1 MSSFVHLHVHSEYS
15 LLDGACR
22 VDTLCQTAERQGAP
36 GIALTDHGV
45 MFGAVEFYDTAKKI
59 GLTPIIGCEAYIAPR
74 GRLDRSV
81 RDEAHITLLAASDV
95 GYKNLTTLI
104 SKGFLEGY
112 YYKPRIDMDLLAKY
126 NEGLIVLSGCMSSLV
141 SAPLLKNDYATAKN
155 NAKAFGDIFG
165 DRFYVEIMRHGM
177 PEEDAI
183 NDGLIKIARELNY
196 PLVATNDSHYLTQGD
211 AQAHD
216 VLLCIGTG
224 KTVQDTSRMKF
235 FSDQFYVKSAEEMR
249 ELFADVPEACDNTL
263 EIVKRIDIT
272 IPEKIFY
279 LPDYPVP
286 RTPAEDVAGVLIGAA
301 GLERGSLGAAVT
313 DDAAGLFSDIDPNRD
328 IAMSAEDYL
337 RLVCE
342 QGLTQRYGERAKNDA
357 ALRERLEYELSVINT
372 MGFASYF
379 LIVWDFIKYA
389 RDRDIPVGPG
399 RGSAVGSVVSYC
411 LKITDLD
418 PLKFGLIFERFLN
431 PERISMPDID
441 TDFCVERRDEV
452 IRYVTDKYGKERVA
466 QIVTF
471 GTMAARAAVRD
482 AGRALG
488 VPLPDV
494 DRVAK
499 LIPSGP
505 GGLTIPQALEQ
516 IPELGVLYNH
526 DPQIRKLLDT
536 AKSIEGLARNASTH
550 AAGVVISKNPLT
562 DHVPLVKIG
571 EDGINTQYDMSMV
584 ERVGLLKMDFLGLR
598 NLTVMKAAMDEI
610 RRTVNADFDIARIP
624 DDDKK
629 TYDLIARGETLGMF
643 QLESDGMKRIC
654 VEMKPNALED
664 VIALVALYRP
674 GPMEWIPDYI
684 AGKLGRKKP
693 TYIHPKLEPILA
705 ETYGIAC
712 LRAGTP
718 VWYADGTMKPIEN
731 VQPGDEILTFD
742 KGDVRPGRAAKVWPS
757 GKKKLLRIT
766 LSTGTVIECSEDHR
780 FPTPVG
786 DVMARDLRENRAY
799 KQRSTYLYTEPRSI
813 LFEAWSLRCTQPEWE
828 IGEDRAYLLGILLG
842 DGHLVGTSPDVA
854 CATKAQ
860 ADEIGRRLR
869 DAFGARTTVFFNTR
883 AWYVRP
889 AFDTTP
895 KPTPL
900 TVWFDEIYGDR
911 SWRTK
916 SGQKCLPLQTNRL
929 VERDR
934 IALLRGL
941 WDSDGS
947 FGNSVYFRSTS
958 PEMVRQVAQL
968 LGSLKISYYVRPTA
982 VYVMDRSRFA
992 DIVGMPTLP
1001 DKHYMVE
1008 RQRNRLPV
1016 LTRDL
1021 QSNLGNSVAVAEYT
1035 ARKCLKRASSAALTK
1050 VLPAS
1055 TYLSRIPA
1063 FWDAYAKTYEAL
1075 YLGAT
1080 RPVFIDSIEEAAYDE
1095 CFDLQMEDQAS
1106 PYFLASGTV
1115 THNCYQ
1121 EQILRI
1127 ARDLAGFTMGQ
1138 ADELRKVVGKKQ
1150 KEKIPQYKEKFIKG
1164 CGENDIPSDV
1174 AERVFAFIE
1183 PFAGYGFNKAHAVAY
1198 GWIAYQTAYLKAN
1211 YPLQYF
1217 AALMSSVRDKTD
1229 KLVEYIDEAKKMGI
1243 AVLPPDVNAS
1253 LVDFA
1258 VVGNDIRFGLAA
1270 VKGVGENAVRA
1281 VLDVR
1286 EKGGPFADL
1295 FDMVKRVD
1303 LKAVNRKVYEA
1314 LIKCGALDPLP
1325 GNRAQLLDALDGAL
1339 EVAAREVRDR
1349 EMGQASLFGMI
1360 EDAHPSLAPALR
1372 PLPAPTTMEQLQWE
1386 KETLG
1391 IFVSGHPLADVTEAL
1406 GRTGAVPIRDLRNLE
1421 DDSAVKIAGL
1431 VTAVRRT
1438 LTKAQSQMLIA
1449 TVEDTTGAVECV
1461 VFPKQYAD
1469 LQMRFIED
1477 AIVVITGRLRL
1488 RERRGSTPGEEAPL
1502 ELNVSVNDVQPFDR
1516 NSVRNAA
1523 PPPDGWHVTVTSR
1536 EHIDSLA
1543 VLMSEWSGPTPLVMH
1558 INGTTVQRTVAPDRR
1573 VRERLVAIVGEP
1585 NVREGAP

>member
-1 MSSFVHLHVHSEYS
+1 LSSPFVHLHVHSEYS

-22 VDTLCQTAERQGAP
+22 VDTLCSTAERQGSP

-45 MFGAVEFYDTAKKI
+45 MFGAVEFYDTAKKV

-74 GRLDRSV
+74 GRFDRTV

-112 YYKPRIDMDLLAKY
+112 YYKPRIDMDLLAQY

-141 SAPLLKNDYATAKN
+141 ASPLLKNDYETAKK
-155 NAKAFGDIFG
+155 NALTFGQIFG

-263 EIVKRIDIT
+263 EIVKRIDIK
-272 IPEKIFY
+272 IPEKVFF

-286 RTPAEDVAGVLIGAA
+286 RTPAEDVAGVLIAA
-301 GLERGSLGAAVT
+301 ASSEGGSLGTAFADDGAALVS
-313 DDAAGLFSDIDPNRD
+313 AIDPNRE
-328 IAMSAEDYL
+328 IPMSAEDYL

-342 QGLTQRYGERAKNDA
+342 RGLIERYGEERARNDA
-357 ALRERLEYELSVINT
+357 ALRERLEYELGVINT

-516 IPELGVLYNH
+516 IPELGVLYNN
-526 DPQIRKLLDT
+526 DPTIRKLLDT

-571 EDGINTQYDMSMV
+571 EDGVNTQYDMSMV

-610 RRTVNADFDIARIP
+610 RRTVKPDFDIATIP

-629 TYDLIARGETLGMF
+629 TYEMISRGETLGMF
-643 QLESDGMKRIC
+643 QLESDGMKRVC
-654 VEMKPNALED
+654 VELKPSELGD
-664 VIALVALYRP
+664 IIALVALYRP

-684 AGKLGRKKP
+684 AGKHGRKTPK
-693 TYIHPKLEPILA
+693 YLHPKLEAILS
-705 ETYGIAC
+705 ETYG
-712 LRAGTP
+712 
-718 VWYADGTMKPIEN
+718 V
-731 VQPGDEILTFD
+731 
-742 KGDVRPGRAAKVWPS
+742 
-757 GKKKLLRIT
+757 
-766 LSTGTVIECSEDHR
+766 
-780 FPTPVG
+780 
-786 DVMARDLRENRAY
+786 
-799 KQRSTYLYTEPRSI
+799 
-813 LFEAWSLRCTQPEWE
+813 
-828 IGEDRAYLLGILLG
+828 
-842 DGHLVGTSPDVA
+842 
-854 CATKAQ
+854 
-860 ADEIGRRLR
+860 
-869 DAFGARTTVFFNTR
+869 
-883 AWYVRP
+883 
-889 AFDTTP
+889 
-895 KPTPL
+895 
-900 TVWFDEIYGDR
+900 
-911 SWRTK
+911 
-916 SGQKCLPLQTNRL
+916 
-929 VERDR
+929 
-934 IALLRGL
+934 
-941 WDSDGS
+941 
-947 FGNSVYFRSTS
+947 
-958 PEMVRQVAQL
+958 
-968 LGSLKISYYVRPTA
+968 
-982 VYVMDRSRFA
+982 
-992 DIVGMPTLP
+992 
-1001 DKHYMVE
+1001 
-1008 RQRNRLPV
+1008 
-1016 LTRDL
+1016 
-1021 QSNLGNSVAVAEYT
+1021 
-1035 ARKCLKRASSAALTK
+1035 
-1050 VLPAS
+1050 
-1055 TYLSRIPA
+1055 
-1063 FWDAYAKTYEAL
+1063 AL
-1075 YLGAT
+1075 Y
-1080 RPVFIDSIEEAAYDE
+1080 
-1095 CFDLQMEDQAS
+1095 
-1106 PYFLASGTV
+1106 
-1115 THNCYQ
+1115 Q
-1121 EQILRI
+1121 ESILRI
-1127 ARDLAGFTMGQ
+1127 ARDCAGFTMGQ
-1138 ADELRKVVGKKQ
+1138 ADELRKVMGKKL
-1150 KEKIPQYKEKFIKG
+1150 KDKIPYYKQKFIEG
-1164 CGENDIPSDV
+1164 CVANDIDANL
-1174 AERVFAFIE
+1174 AEQIFAFVE
-1183 PFAGYGFNKAHAVAY
+1183 PFAGYGFNKAHAAAY

-1229 KLVEYIDEAKKMGI
+1229 KLVEYIDEAKKLGI

-1258 VVGNDIRFGLAA
+1258 VVGGEIRFGLAA
-1270 VKGVGENAVRA
+1270 VKGVGEGAVRA
-1281 VLDVR
+1281 ILDAR
-1286 EKGGPFADL
+1286 ESGGPFADL
-1295 FDMVKRVD
+1295 FEMVKRVD

-1325 GNRAQLLDALDGAL
+1325 GNRAQLLDALDAAL

-1360 EDAHPSLAPALR
+1360 EEPHPSLKPSLR
-1372 PLPAPTTMEQLQWE
+1372 MLPPPSTMEQLGWE

-1391 IFVSGHPLADVTEAL
+1391 IFVSGHPLADVAEAL
-1406 GRTGAVPIRDLRNLE
+1406 ARTGAVPVRDLRALE
-1421 DDSAVKIAGL
+1421 DDSQVKIAGL
-1431 VTAVRRT
+1431 VTSVRRT

-1449 TVEDTTGAVECV
+1449 TVEDMTGAIEVV
-1461 VFPKQYAD
+1461 VFPKQYPD
-1469 LQMRFIED
+1469 LQGRFIED
-1477 AIVVITGRLRL
+1477 GIVVITGRLRL
-1488 RERRGSTPGEEAPL
+1488 RERRGSTPGEEVPL

-1516 NSVRNAA
+1516 SSVRSSA
-1523 PPPDGWHVTVTSR
+1523 PPPPPGWHVNVTSR
-1536 EHIDSLA
+1536 EHIDDLA
-1543 VLMSEWSGPTPLVMH
+1543 LLMSEWSGTTPLVLH
-1558 INGTTVQRTVAPDRR
+1558 INGSTVQRGVAPDRR
-1573 VRERLVAIVGEP
+1573 VGERLVAIVGER